1 MRTLPDMLDSIKNKL
16 LILVDCFYAF
26 CEHYSSKIN
35 VWSWNKRWISR
46 EKGTGYRG
54 KKWKNGLTNS
64 LTNYLAKDANV
75 VKR

>member
-35 VWSWNKRWISR
+35 VWSWNKRWTSR

-54 KKWKNGLTNS
+54 KK
-64 LTNYLAKDANV
+64 
-75 VKR
+75 